1 MIDGSPSTPPRR
13 TIGRSLILPALFFV
27 GGVAA
32 TGWVLTST
40 DFGTQLVS
48 QPAPE
53 PIAIDPVKMAAPPP
67 AAVAPP
73 PMADDVA
80 ARIAAIEGRLARAE
94 ASGGSSGAGL
104 STQLSRVMLAIA
116 ARRALE
122 AGRGLGGLQGELEQQ
137 FGADAPYLVAAIASA
152 AKQPVTLTALNSEFA
167 SLAPALSGSGDKWW
181 ARISNSFSN
190 LVTVRDGKTK
200 SDDPAALVVRA
211 EAALKMGN
219 VAAAVE
225 AVSQTPNRAIAA
237 DWIAKAKR
245 YAAAMQAVDALEA
258 KAYSTATT
266 EAAAPVMVLPEPKPA
281 PVMGQPDA
289 I

>member
-1 MIDGSPSTPPRR
+1 MTDGSPSTPPRR
-13 TIGRSLILPALFFV
+13 TIGRSLILPTLFFV

-32 TGWVLTST
+32 TGWILTST
-40 DFGTQLVS
+40 EFGTQLVS

-53 PIAIDPVKMAAPPP
+53 PIAIDPVKIATPPSAVAAPPP
-67 AAVAPP
+67 
-73 PMADDVA
+73 MTDDIA

-94 ASGGSSGAGL
+94 ASGGSGGAGL
-104 STQLSRVMLAIA
+104 NTQLNRVMLALA
-116 ARRALE
+116 ARRAIE
-122 AGRGLGGLQGELEQQ
+122 TGRGLGGLQGEFERQ

-167 SLAPALSGSGDKWW
+167 ALAPALSGSGDKWW

-200 SDDPAALVVRA
+200 SDDPAALVA
-211 EAALKMGN
+211 QAKAALNIGN

-225 AVSQTPNRAIAA
+225 AVSQTPNRATAV
-237 DWIAKAKR
+237 DWMAKAKR
-245 YAAAMQAVDALEA
+245 YAAAIQAVDALEA
-258 KAYSTATT
+258 KAYSTAPT
-266 EAAAPVMVLPEPKPA
+266 EAVAPVMVLPEPKPA